1 MKVFNKVCSWLSTMK
16 YEIIG
21 QWHAGCFICN
31 QLNHDGH
38 DIMFSTD
45 VWALIINRV
54 WHCFVL
60 LCIGTCYGK
69 TLLISEEH
77 EETDIIWTLD
87 ITGTLHFIFHNSCYC
102 ARIWK
107 SILEVYNI
115 TKMKNIAYSFLTI
128 IIVLL
133 KQQVQLVVLCV
144 HLGQFYCLIEITIA
158 T

>member
-16 YEIIG
+16 YEILG

-31 QLNHDGH
+31 QLNHHGH

-60 LCIGTCYGK
+60 LCIGTCYGNP
-69 TLLISEEH
+69 LLITEEH
-77 EETDIIWTLD
+77 EETDIIWTL
-87 ITGTLHFIFHNSCYC
+87 TGTLHFIFHNSCYC
-102 ARIWK
+102 ASIWK

-115 TKMKNIAYSFLTI
+115 TKIKKHSLQFSHYHHHFTETASAVGGFMSSFSFTAL
-128 IIVLL
+128 
-133 KQQVQLVVLCV
+133 
-144 HLGQFYCLIEITIA
+144 
-158 T
+158 